1 MLGGSQILPMQIL
14 SEDKG
19 TPFTKPWRKMFDF
32 TILYLAKW
40 LFMQL
45 QNAFYNTSVIS

>member
-1 MLGGSQILPMQIL
+1 MLGDPKFFLCKYSQ
-14 SEDKG
+14 K
-19 TPFTKPWRKMFDF
+19 TKELHLQNYEGICFDF